1 MGMPGAIAIRKM
13 KSMLLII
20 CMLFWFVSS
29 ASAQQASSNE
39 TLPENPAMAQ
49 EPNPTTPSNVPVG
62 TAVAPVVPVTGVMAF
77 SPAGA
82 AIAPAKQHR
91 TRTILISLGIVL
103 GTAAAVGTVVALAD
117 ASPSRPSGAR

>member
-1 MGMPGAIAIRKM
+1 
-13 KSMLLII
+13 
-20 CMLFWFVSS
+20 
-29 ASAQQASSNE
+29 
-39 TLPENPAMAQ
+39 
-49 EPNPTTPSNVPVG
+49 
-62 TAVAPVVPVTGVMAF
+62 VAPVVPVTGVMAF